1 MVDAP
6 WPSIDGYLGG
16 YIYLIAFDMFSHDD
30 SPWFITCD
38 RALFV
43 EESGGC
49 WVELSRL
56 RESEELGQV
65 FEELDCAFLG
75 PVQAFA

>member
-1 MVDAP
+1 MYDN
-6 WPSIDGYLGG
+6 Y
-16 YIYLIAFDMFSHDD
+16 
-30 SPWFITCD
+30 PWFVTTD

-43 EESGGC
+43 EETGGC

-56 RESEELGQV
+56 VENEDIEQV
-65 FEELDCAFLG
+65 LEELDCAFYG

>member
-1 MVDAP
+1 
-6 WPSIDGYLGG
+6 
-16 YIYLIAFDMFSHDD
+16 MFDD

-38 RALFV
+38 RALHV

-56 RESEELGQV
+56 REDEALGQV

>member
-1 MVDAP
+1 MDYG
-6 WPSIDGYLGG
+6 DQ
-16 YIYLIAFDMFSHDD
+16 
-30 SPWFITCD
+30 WFVTVN

-43 EESGGC
+43 EETGGC

-56 RESEELGQV
+56 LEIEELGRCV
-65 FEELDCAFLG
+65 EELDCAFYG

>member
-1 MVDAP
+1 MSV
-6 WPSIDGYLGG
+6 SVL
-16 YIYLIAFDMFSHDD
+16 YISFHSMFDD
-30 SPWFITCD
+30 SQWFITCD
-38 RALFV
+38 RALHV

-56 RESEELGQV
+56 REDEALGQV
-65 FEELDCAFLG
+65 FEDLDCAFLG